1 MRFFY
6 VTLVAAVTLLAS
18 ANAVSTKQNQISE
31 TSPEIVARSLAAAQ
45 DDAAVKRNLR
55 KYVEEDDLDS
65 LDSLDSFDETEER
78 AKVINVKQLKQLAKT
93 KNAHLP
99 VNFAKLNFK
108 MQMNTVKTWAK
119 QNMNLK
125 QFATKL
131 GLKSVND
138 VGNKNYPVFKMFE
151 ARFT

>member
-99 VNFAKLNFK
+99 VKFENLNAKMQQNMVSSWAKKNLNEVKFAK
-108 MQMNTVKTWAK
+108 
-119 QNMNLK
+119 
-125 QFATKL
+125 KL

-138 VGNKNYPVFKMFE
+138 VGNKNYPAFQKFREMF
-151 ARFT
+151 T